1 MKQDQ
6 SDSDPADSENVQK
19 NFSDLNFLIKT
30 YVKALNEFWWVV
42 MWSLTSWTNIEQSIV
57 LKRER
62 RKNMKERNSR
72 KRVE

>member
-42 MWSLTSWTNIEQSIV
+42 MWSF
-57 LKRER
+57 
-62 RKNMKERNSR
+62 
-72 KRVE
+72 